1 MESLDNLYSLDER
14 RKAEVEKSVES
25 IIKDSGNS
33 DVDISILIDTTP
45 MAYAML
51 CSLLSTQQLTNHEFD
66 KAVRKLEDLTKN
78 NDHHFKGKN
87 DVSTVRLMERG
98 MRR

>member
-1 MESLDNLYSLDER
+1 MENLDNLYSLDDR

-51 CSLLSTQQLTNHEFD
+51 CSLLATQQLTKHEFD
-66 KAVRKLEDLTKN
+66 KAVQNLEDLTKN
-78 NDHHFKGKN
+78 NDHYVKGKN
-87 DVSTVRLMERG
+87 DVSTVRLKERG
-98 MRR
+98 MRG

>member
-1 MESLDNLYSLDER
+1 MESLNELYSFDGNKEGMV
-14 RKAEVEKSVES
+14 KKSVES

-51 CSLLSTQQLTNHEFD
+51 CSLLSTNQLTRHEFE
-66 KAVRKLEDLTKN
+66 KAVRKLEDLTRN
-78 NDHHFKGKN
+78 NDHYFTGKN
-87 DVSTVRLMERG
+87 DVSTVRLKERG
-98 MRR
+98 IRR